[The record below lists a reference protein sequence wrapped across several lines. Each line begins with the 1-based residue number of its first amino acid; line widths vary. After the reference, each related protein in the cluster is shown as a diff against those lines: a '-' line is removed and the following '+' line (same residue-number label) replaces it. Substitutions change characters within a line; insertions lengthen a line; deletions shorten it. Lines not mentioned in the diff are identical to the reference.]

1 MLFPCPQARTDE
13 ACLRLF
19 DERSSRP
26 ILKVL
31 HRIQMNPSALQEL
44 QAFLKPDQV
53 LTDPEDLSVY
63 AFDATAGLHE
73 VPACV
78 IMAESTSEVS
88 HVLQIANR
96 HRIPVVTRGAGTG
109 LGGGAVPVPGCI
121 VLCLVRM
128 NKVLEVDVKNLT
140 MTVEPGVVT
149 HKVWETAAASGLF
162 YPPDPGSVKIS
173 TIGGNVANNSGG
185 LRGLKYGVT
194 RDYVMALEVV
204 LADGRVLNTGTKCVK
219 DVAGFTLKDL
229 FIGSEGSLG
238 VITKVTLKLIPPP
251 ASKRTLLAL
260 FDEMTVA
267 AETVSVIIR
276 ARIIPCTL
284 EFLDRMTIGCV
295 EDHAQIGLPRDVE
308 AVLLIEVD
316 GHPVE
321 VQEQAEQIEKIAR
334 DQGARDVRLAASEE
348 EAARMTAA
356 RRASFGALA
365 NLAPTIILEDVTVPR
380 SELARIVAYI
390 QEVAVR
396 YRIKIGTLGHMGD
409 GNLHPT
415 LLADERK
422 PGEME
427 RAHGAIKEIVDFA
440 VKLGGTVTGEHGVGL
455 SKKPHL
461 PSALGPV
468 ALDLMRRLKANFDP
482 NTILNPGKIFD

>member
-1 MLFPCPQARTDE
+1 M
-13 ACLRLF
+13 
-19 DERSSRP
+19 
-26 ILKVL
+26 
-31 HRIQMNPSALQEL
+31 
-44 QAFLKPDQV
+44 
-53 LTDPEDLSVY
+53 
-63 AFDATAGLHE
+63 
-73 VPACV
+73 
-78 IMAESTSEVS
+78 
-88 HVLQIANR
+88 
-96 HRIPVVTRGAGTG
+96 
-109 LGGGAVPVPGCI
+109 
-121 VLCLVRM
+121 
-128 NKVLEVDVKNLT
+128 
-140 MTVEPGVVT
+140 
-149 HKVWETAAASGLF
+149 
-162 YPPDPGSVKIS
+162 
-173 TIGGNVANNSGG
+173 
-185 LRGLKYGVT
+185 KYGVT

-267 AETVSVIIR
+267 AETVSAIIR

-308 AVLLIEVD
+308 AILLIEVD